1 MNRWWILAALVIAR
15 TAIAFQFQSVAAVSP
30 FLVSDLGLDYGKL
43 GLMVGIYMLPG
54 AVISLPGGLLGSRFG
69 DKTVALCGLS
79 LMVVG
84 GVMTGLTADY
94 AVVMTGRLISGIG
107 AVLLNVLLTK
117 MTSDW
122 FAGHEM
128 ITAMAI
134 LVASFPLGIGLAL
147 AIDPL
152 LAASLSWRVAFQT
165 AAAFA
170 LVGLIL
176 VAMVYRPA
184 AGSSPPRNSGLW
196 GAGFT
201 RRELTLVSLAG
212 MVWAIYNV
220 SYILL
225 VSFAPPLLVA
235 RGLSAEDAGLATS
248 LAGWTLIV
256 SVPLGGLLIERSGR
270 PIVAIVGCV
279 VAMGLAIAAVG
290 TAGTSGW
297 IIAATGFI
305 AGLPGGAMMALPA
318 QVLRPANRSTGMG
331 IYFTWYYV
339 GMALLPALAGLLR
352 DWIGDPRAPLLFAA
366 ALCLVTIGCV
376 AAYAIIRAW
385 ASPGAAR

>member
-1 MNRWWILAALVIAR
+1 MNRWSVLAALVIAR

-30 FLVSDLGLDYGKL
+30 FLMSDLGLDYGKL

-54 AVISLPGGLLGSRFG
+54 AVIALPGGLLGSRFG
-69 DKTVALCGLS
+69 DKTVALCGLA
-79 LMVVG
+79 LMVAG

-94 AVVMTGRLISGIG
+94 AVVLTGRLISGIG

-117 MTSDW
+117 MASDW

-147 AIDPL
+147 ALDPL
-152 LAASLSWRVAFQT
+152 LASALSWQAAFQA

-176 VAMVYRPA
+176 VALVYRRA
-184 AGSSPPRNSGLW
+184 AGSPPPGKAGLW

-201 RRELTLVSLAG
+201 RRELILVSLAG
-212 MVWAIYNV
+212 MVWSLYNV

-256 SVPLGGLLIERSGR
+256 SLPLGGVLIERSGR
-270 PIVAIVGCV
+270 PIAAIVGCV
-279 VAMGLAIAAVG
+279 VAMGLAIALVG

-305 AGLPGGAMMALPA
+305 AGLSGGAIMALPA
-318 QVLRPANRSTGMG
+318 QVLRPANRGTGMG

-352 DWIGDPRAPLLFAA
+352 DQLGDARAPLLFAA
-366 ALCLVTIGCV
+366 ALCVLTIGCV
-376 AAYAIIRAW
+376 GAYAVIRAW
-385 ASPGAAR
+385 VSPEAAR

>member
-1 MNRWWILAALVIAR
+1 
-15 TAIAFQFQSVAAVSP
+15 
-30 FLVSDLGLDYGKL
+30 
-43 GLMVGIYMLPG
+43 
-54 AVISLPGGLLGSRFG
+54 
-69 DKTVALCGLS
+69 
-79 LMVVG
+79 
-84 GVMTGLTADY
+84 
-94 AVVMTGRLISGIG
+94 MTGRLISGVG

-117 MTSDW
+117 MASDW
-122 FAGHEM
+122 FAGHET
-128 ITAMAI
+128 ITAMAM

-147 AIDPL
+147 AVDPL
-152 LAASLSWRVAFQT
+152 LAAGLSWQAAFQA

-176 VAMVYRPA
+176 VALVYRRA
-184 AGSSPPRNSGLW
+184 VGSSPSGNAGLW

-201 RRELTLVSLAG
+201 RRELILVSLAG
-212 MVWAIYNV
+212 MVWSFYNV

-256 SVPLGGLLIERSGR
+256 SVPLGGVLIERSGR
-270 PIVAIVGCV
+270 PIPANVGCV
-279 VAMGLAIAAVG
+279 VAMGLAIALVG
-290 TAGTSGW
+290 MAGTSGW

-305 AGLPGGAMMALPA
+305 AGLPGGAIMALPA
-318 QVLRPANRSTGMG
+318 QVLRPANRGTGMG

-352 DWIGDPRAPLLFAA
+352 DWLGDARAPLLFAA
-366 ALCLVTIGCV
+366 ALCVLTIGCV
-376 AAYAIIRAW
+376 TAYAVIRAW
-385 ASPGAAR
+385 ASPEAAR